1 MNKQAIIT
9 ALLALVALAVYGQTD
24 STTVKKKKED
34 RISMHGTVADGFTKA
49 LIPDVKVILM
59 HEDSTV
65 IDTTTVWESH
75 SWSSGIGRSVGA
87 TRYYFAIN
95 REPAKYILKFEHP
108 NYETA
113 FANFEMKQISKRRQ
127 DIEGPKVYLKK
138 MAQASHFEGGSL
150 DEVVVKATK
159 VKMVWRGDTLV
170 FNADAF
176 NVPEGSMLDGLI
188 KQLPGVEL
196 KENGEIFVNGK
207 KIDNLTLNGA
217 DFFKG
222 KNKIMLQNL
231 PYFTVKNIEVYK
243 KQTEENKYLGIEDE
257 DKKEYTM
264 DVILKRE
271 YNIGGSANIEAGY
284 GTDDR
289 YKLKGF
295 GLRFSDRTRAVV
307 FGGLNNINETMDF
320 DAEESE
326 YTDKTELSGDNH
338 FKQAGGQFVYQAPE
352 EKLTYAAEVDATWS
366 NDFSENRSQSET
378 YLNGASTYG
387 LSEGTSRDKPSNLS
401 LKNTLR
407 ATGKFRLYS
416 TATLGYNHR
425 NYESEGWSV
434 STADAVMKDS
444 VNSSWYRSRS
454 KSDRLYGNGYCYL
467 AYRLPSG
474 DSFTFSMQGNFSRSY
489 NPLSSSLNHYT
500 YHKLGTVDNRERRTE
515 SPNYSYNYQG
525 NLSFNYQA
533 TKKLRITPSVGLG
546 RSDLNSDCR
555 EYLRDSIDYLFDAM
569 NSYGQRTQTLDRRA
583 GLSVNF
589 NTLFK
594 KWYLN
599 LYASL
604 STNFER
610 QQMSYDSEPLTTSL
624 TRHYTLWSPN
634 VFLYLNSIDGKH
646 DINVQYYMWPSTPSV
661 TDLIDRP
668 ITSDPMN
675 IFLGNPDLKKS
686 EQHQLYTNY
695 RLRNDSINQTIQ
707 VSFDAGF
714 THNAQSR
721 GYTYDTTTGVRTY
734 RPENISGGNWNIS
747 TSVNWTRALGKQK
760 LWYISNELSFR
771 FNKSTSLAIATG
783 NTDSELSRV
792 GTSLVNYKPSI
803 RFQKKNL
810 TLNVKGDF
818 SYHHIHR
825 NITYGEQPT
834 DIWEIAYGLNG
845 NYKLPW
851 NFTLDTDLMMH
862 SRRGYTD
869 TEMNDNRLYWDA
881 SLTKSIHQGQWVIKL
896 RGYDLLVQV
905 SSLRYS
911 INSQGRTE
919 TWTNSMRRYAL
930 LTVSYRFSQK
940 PKKEN
945 K

>member
-1 MNKQAIIT
+1 MNKKTIIT
-9 ALLALVALAVYGQTD
+9 ALLALVAIAVYGQAD
-24 STTVKKKKED
+24 STKVKKKKED

-49 LIPDVKVILM
+49 AIPDVKVILM

-75 SWSSGIGRSVGA
+75 SWSSGIGRSVGT
-87 TRYYFAIN
+87 TRFYFWIS
-95 REPAKYILKFEHP
+95 REPAKYILKVEHP

-138 MAQASHFEGGSL
+138 TAKAHHFEGGSL

-170 FNADAF
+170 FNANAF

-196 KENGEIFVNGK
+196 KDNGEIFVNGK

-289 YKLKGF
+289 YKLKTF

-307 FGGLNNINETMDF
+307 FGGLNNINETMEF
-320 DAEESE
+320 DAEDSE

-338 FKQAGGQFVYQAPE
+338 FKQVGGQFVYQAPE
-352 EKLTYAAEVDATWS
+352 NKLSNATEVNATWS
-366 NDFSENRSQSET
+366 NDFSENRNQSET
-378 YLNGASTYG
+378 YLNGASTFG
-387 LSEGTSRDKPSNLS
+387 LSEGTSRDRLS
-401 LKNTLR
+401 SFWLKNTLR

-416 TATLGYNHR
+416 TATIGYSHR

-444 VNSSWYRSRS
+444 INSSWYRSRN
-454 KSDRLYGNGYCYL
+454 KSDQLYGNGYGYL

-474 DSFTFSMQGNFSRSY
+474 DSFTFNLQGNFSRSY
-489 NPLSSSLNHYT
+489 NPESSSLNYYT
-500 YHKLGTVDNRERRTE
+500 YHKLGTVDNRDRRTE
-515 SPNYSYNYQG
+515 SPSYSYNYQG

-546 RSDLNSDCR
+546 RSDYNSDR
-555 EYLRDSIDYLFDAM
+555 HEYLRNSIDYLFDAM

-583 GLSVNF
+583 GLSINF
-589 NTLFK
+589 DTQFK
-594 KWYLN
+594 KWYLS

-604 STNFER
+604 STNFQR

-634 VFLYLNSIDGKH
+634 AFFILSSMDGKQ
-646 DINVQYYMWPSTPSV
+646 DVTVQYYMWPSTPSV
-661 TDLIDRP
+661 TNLIDRP

-686 EQHQLYTNY
+686 EQHQLDVSY
-695 RLRNDSINQTIQ
+695 RLRNDSIDQTIRI
-707 VSFDAGF
+707 SLDAGL
-714 THNAQSR
+714 THNAQTQ

-734 RPENISGGNWNIS
+734 RPENISSGNWNIS
-747 TSVNWTRALGKQK
+747 SSVDWTRSLGKQK
-760 LWYISNELSFR
+760 LWYISNELTFR
-771 FNKSTSLAIATG
+771 YNKSTSLALTTG
-783 NTDSELSRV
+783 STSSDWSRV
-792 GTSLVNYKPSI
+792 GTSLVNYKPNI

-810 TLNVKGDF
+810 SLSVKGDF
-818 SYHHIHR
+818 SYRHIHR

-834 DIWEIAYGLNG
+834 DIWDIAYGLNG

-869 TEMNDNRLYWDA
+869 SEMNDNRLYWDA
-881 SLTKSIHQGQWVIKL
+881 SLSKSIHQGQWVIKL
-896 RGYDLLVQV
+896 RGYDLLGQV

-911 INSQGRTE
+911 ISSQGRTE

-930 LTVSYRFSQK
+930 LTVAYRFSQK